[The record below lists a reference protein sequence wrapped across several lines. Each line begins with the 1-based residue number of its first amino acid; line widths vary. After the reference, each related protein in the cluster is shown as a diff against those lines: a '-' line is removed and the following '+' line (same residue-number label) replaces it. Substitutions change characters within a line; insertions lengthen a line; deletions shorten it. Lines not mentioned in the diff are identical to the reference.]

1 MEESPGPLSNVLP
14 SLDPAPG
21 GDAASVLDSPST
33 LDAEDEG
40 ADPQEVLDEIEAEA
54 AAEAGVSDEQQYGR
68 LGRRFDRRSPF
79 YIGLLGA
86 SGVALAAAL
95 AWLVVAAGHD
105 LILFGLA
112 FFIAVGLD
120 PAVTWLDR
128 RGLPRWAGVV
138 VVLLGALGIFGLFL
152 YLAIPVL
159 VTQATQ
165 LGHRLPGYLGSLN
178 TSHTAVGR
186 FNLKY
191 HIVPRLQR
199 FVSNGG
205 TSLTGGV
212 VGAGRA
218 VLGGLLSTLIVLV
231 VSIYLL
237 ADMPRFKRG
246 LYQMAPRSRRARM
259 VLLTDEILSRVGGY
273 VLGKGGLSVIAGVL
287 TYSWAMI
294 FGIPYPVLLAL
305 LVALVD
311 LVPIVGSIVGGVIVV
326 LAALAVSFPVTI
338 ATIVFYL
345 IFLFAQDYFLIPR
358 IMGRTVDVPGLV
370 TIIATLIGGALLGI
384 IGALVAIPV
393 AAAVKLLLKELA
405 VPRLE
410 ES

>member
-1 MEESPGPLSNVLP
+1 MDDPSGPLTNVLP
-14 SLDPAPG
+14 SLELAAE
-21 GDAASVLDSPST
+21 GDAPSVLDAPGQ
-33 LDAEDEG
+33 LDPKEEE

-54 AAEAGVSDEQQYGR
+54 AVEAGVSEEQQYGR

-86 SGVALAAAL
+86 LGVAVAAAT
-95 AWLVVAAGHD
+95 AWLVVAAGHE

-138 VVLLGALGIFGLFL
+138 IVLVGAIGIFGAFL

-159 VTQATQ
+159 ITQITQ

-178 TSHTAVGR
+178 TSHTALGR

-191 HIVPRLQR
+191 HIVTRLQK
-199 FVSNGG
+199 FASNGG
-205 TSLTGGV
+205 SSLTGGV
-212 VGAGRA
+212 LGAGRA
-218 VLGGLLSTLIVLV
+218 VLGGLFSTLIVLV
-231 VSIYLL
+231 VSVYLL

-273 VLGKGGLSVIAGVL
+273 VLGKGALSVVAGVL

-311 LVPIVGSIVGGVIVV
+311 LVPIVGSTVGGVIVV
-326 LAALAVSFPVTI
+326 LAALAVSLPVTV
-338 ATIVFYL
+338 ATIAFYL
-345 IFLFAQDYFLIPR
+345 LFLFAQDYLLIPR
-358 IMGRTVDVPGLV
+358 VMGRTVDVPGLV
-370 TIIATLIGGALLGI
+370 TIIATLIGGALLGV

-393 AAAVKLLLKELA
+393 AAAIKLLLKELA
-405 VPRLE
+405 APRLE